1 MAASYPSSVKSF
13 SAKADGD
20 LIVVTFVTDLE
31 AEVVAI
37 ETALLGTFTLGN
49 TSISG
54 TTVTSRGL
62 AVSLVAGE
70 TVSARDVVYVA
81 PTLTAGTAGRVYQ
94 MDADVLVKGTQS
106 FFVGFATAAASA
118 AANVVIQLS
127 GVVSG
132 FSGLTAGAIYY
143 ASGTAG
149 AITLTK
155 PLHPFPVGMAISATE
170 LVINTGNRRETE
182 QSENASAVYGYAM
195 GGDSPLNTWI
205 ATSDRITFSTS
216 VTAASTI
223 SNLSGV
229 RGLAAGISDG
239 TIYGYA
245 MGGYTGGNVA
255 TTDRIIFSTSIT
267 AASTIS
273 NLSTT
278 RRSAAGVS
286 DGAVYGYAMGGNSG
300 AGAFSVITDRIT
312 FSTSITVASTVS
324 NLSLARQDAAGV
336 SDGSIYGY
344 AMGGNS
350 ASYTAVAD
358 RITFSTSVTAASTVS
373 NLSQAR
379 LRAAGVS
386 DGAVYGYAMGGNTGA
401 AVATTDR
408 ITFSTSVTA
417 ASTVSNLSQARAI
430 AAGVS
435 DGSLYGY
442 AMGGSTGVVVAT
454 TDRITFSTSVTAAST
469 VSNLSG
475 VRASAAGV
483 SDGAV

>member
-13 SAKADGD
+13 PAKADGD

-31 AEVVAI
+31 AEVVAM

-49 TSISG
+49 TSVSG
-54 TTVTSRGL
+54 TMVTSRGL

-70 TVSARDVVYVA
+70 TVAARDVVYVA
-81 PTLTAGTAGRVYQ
+81 PTLTAGTAGRVYK
-94 MDADVLVKGTQS
+94 MDADVLVAGSQS

-195 GGDSPLNTWI
+195 GGYSTAAV
-205 ATSDRITFSTS
+205 ATTDRITFSTS

-223 SNLSGV
+223 SNLSQA
-229 RGLAAGISDG
+229 RLQ
-239 TIYGYA
+239 
-245 MGGYTGGNVA
+245 
-255 TTDRIIFSTSIT
+255 
-267 AASTIS
+267 
-273 NLSTT
+273 LP
-278 RRSAAGVS
+278 GVS
-286 DGAVYGYAMGGNSG
+286 DGAVYGYAMGGDT
-300 AGAFSVITDRIT
+300 AADPP
-312 FSTSITVASTVS
+312 VAT
-324 NLSLARQDAAGV
+324 
-336 SDGSIYGY
+336 
-344 AMGGNS
+344 
-350 ASYTAVAD
+350 TD

-373 NLSQAR
+373 NLTGIR
-379 LRAAGVS
+379 RGAAGVS
-386 DGAVYGYAMGGNTGA
+386 DGAIYGYAMGGYSGGYLATTDRITFSTSVTAASTISNLSAVRYAVVGVSDGSVYGYAMGGGDPA
-401 AVATTDR
+401 SLITDR

-417 ASTVSNLSQARAI
+417 ASTVSNLSQARYVVAGVSDGAVYGYAMGGRTTAAVATTDRI
-430 AAGVS
+430 TFSTSVTAANTASNLSGVRNSAAGVS
-435 DGSLYGY
+435 DGAVYGY
-442 AMGGSTGVVVAT
+442 AMGGSTGNSVAI

-469 VSNLSG
+469 VSNLSTIRQG
-475 VRASAAGV
+475 PAGV